1 MAQILSTSPLW
12 PRALCGGML
21 YSLCVAAHAQSAL
34 PAYNADPASASVSGL
49 SSGGFMA
56 AQLGVAYSS
65 TFQAGFGVFAGG
77 PVDCARAQSYT
88 SCMYNQT
95 PSITSPN
102 ANVKSWSGT
111 SNEDTTANLTSR
123 KIYLWTGSAD
133 TTVGPNVMAQL
144 KSQLSTYDT
153 AANVSYVTTSGA
165 VHTFPTNFAGSGD
178 NSCSSSVSPYISNC
192 SYDGAGAVLQWMYGS
207 LAAANT
213 GTLGGTVVSFDQTK
227 FIASGNG
234 MDSTGY
240 LYVPASCAGGSTVC
254 KVHVALH
261 GCLQSHGSIGTE
273 FINNT
278 GYNRWADTN
287 NIIVLYPQAIADNTS
302 HSTPGNGSLSN
313 PNGCWDWVGWYGS
326 NFDEKP
332 GVQMTAI
339 VKMVNQI
346 TSGYKGGSGGGGTG
360 GGGTT
365 IPAAP
370 SGLAVSGT
378 TSTSISLGWTASS
391 GATSYKVFRNGVSV
405 GSPTAN
411 NYTDSGL
418 NASTT
423 YSYYV
428 EATNSAGTS
437 SPSGT
442 VNGTTASS
450 VPYSQAVTDT
460 VTNQYVAGRI
470 TVNQY
475 LQLGPEY
482 GYNAMITLYLCGS
495 TWTDSASCG
504 PMF

>member
-1 MAQILSTSPLW
+1 MVQARSIPSLAGRTFGAAILFSCCLAAQ
-12 PRALCGGML
+12 
-21 YSLCVAAHAQSAL
+21 AQSAL
-34 PAYNADPASASVSGL
+34 QAYNADPASASVSGL

-95 PSITSPN
+95 PSITGPN
-102 ANVKSWSGT
+102 ANLKSWSGT
-111 SNEDTTANLTSR
+111 SNEDSTANLANR

-133 TTVGPNVMAQL
+133 TTVGPNVMNQL
-144 KSQLSTYDT
+144 KSQLSTYYT
-153 AANVSYVTTSGA
+153 AANVSYVTSSGA

-207 LAAANT
+207 LNAPNT
-213 GTLGGTVVSFDQTK
+213 GTLGGSVVSFDQTK
-227 FIASGNG
+227 FVASGNG
-234 MDSTGY
+234 MDTTGY
-240 LYVPASCAGGSTVC
+240 LYVPASCASGSTAC

-261 GCLQSHGSIGTE
+261 GCLQSHGSISME

-287 NIIVLYPQAIADNTS
+287 NIIVLYPQAIADNSS

-332 GVQMTAI
+332 GVQVTAI

-346 TSGYKGGSGGGGTG
+346 TSGFKGGTG
-360 GGGTT
+360 GGGGGGGGT

-370 SGLAVSGT
+370 TGLAVSGT
-378 TSTSISLGWTASS
+378 TSSSVSLSWSASA
-391 GATSYKVFRNGVSV
+391 GAASYSVFRNGVSV
-405 GSPTAN
+405 GTSTSTS
-411 NYTDSGL
+411 YTDSGL

-428 EATNSAGTS
+428 EAVNSAGSS

-442 VNGTTASS
+442 VSGTTQSS
-450 VPYSQAVTDT
+450 VPYSQAVTAT

-470 TVNQY
+470 NVNQY
-475 LQLGPEY
+475 LQLGQEY
-482 GYNAMITLYLCGS
+482 GYNANITLYLCGS